1 MAMTVGES
9 GEVMNMATSL
19 QDILKDIINANKKG
33 ASLITELRQTSKD
46 GSLKVAKSVVDEV
59 ASVVLNNAKDCGET
73 ARSLASYS
81 KFLKELEEDG

>member
-33 ASLITELRQTSKD
+33 DSLITE
-46 GSLKVAKSVVDEV
+46 
-59 ASVVLNNAKDCGET
+59 
-73 ARSLASYS
+73 
-81 KFLKELEEDG
+81 